1 MSIDKTIGSASRI
14 TDHGSPGD
22 GSSRT
27 IALIGSNG
35 MLATMLKRV
44 FPASWEIHAFDL
56 PEFDIT
62 NAAQVREVMVQ
73 LRPDVIINCA
83 AFTKVDLCESE
94 QETAFKVNGQ
104 GPGNLAK
111 AAHQVGAVLMHI
123 STDFVFAGDK
133 TTPYTE
139 DDAVGPQSVYGCSKL
154 EGEQAIINSPLERYY
169 IVRTSWL
176 YGPGGPN
183 FVETIARLAAERE
196 ELGIV
201 ADQRGTPT
209 YTGDLAEAIIRLLSL
224 EATPHASPLTPQSP
238 YGRYH
243 FSNEGECT
251 WYDFACEIVNQLR
264 ERGAHLNV
272 KTIKPL
278 RTEEYPVP
286 AKRPS
291 YSVLSKEKY
300 TMAAG
305 TQVPEWKQS
314 LRKYFVNRT

>member
-1 MSIDKTIGSASRI
+1 MKEHRLLGEDAN
-14 TDHGSPGD
+14 
-22 GSSRT
+22 RT

-62 NAAQVREVMVQ
+62 GAAQVREVMAQ

-104 GPGNLAK
+104 GPGNLAE
-111 AAHQVGAVLMHI
+111 AAHQVGAVLVHI

-139 DDAVGPQSVYGCSKL
+139 DDAVGPQSVYGRSKL
-154 EGEQAIINSPLERYY
+154 EGEVAIIDSPLERYY

-201 ADQRGTPT
+201 ADQHGTPT
-209 YTGDLAEAIIRLLSL
+209 FTGDLAEAIIRLLAL
-224 EATPHASPLTPQSP
+224 EATPHPSPLTPQNP
-238 YGRYH
+238 YGLYH

-251 WYDFACEIVNQLR
+251 WYDFACEIVTQLR
-264 ERGAHLNV
+264 ERGAGLKA

-278 RTEEYPVP
+278 RTEEFPVP

-300 TMAAG
+300 KRTTG
-305 TQVPEWKQS
+305 TKVPEWKRS
-314 LRKYFVNRT
+314 LRKYFDNRT